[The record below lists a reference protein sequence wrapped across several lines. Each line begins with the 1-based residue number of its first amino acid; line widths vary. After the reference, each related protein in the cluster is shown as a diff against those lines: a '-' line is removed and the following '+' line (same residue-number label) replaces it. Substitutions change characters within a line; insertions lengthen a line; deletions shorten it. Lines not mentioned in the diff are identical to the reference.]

1 MDAFLF
7 IKRCLTLTMI
17 KKYLALIILTAT
29 IFSCSNSDQ
38 KKTAVTDIDVATAF
52 VRALLD
58 NDFKEAEQ
66 YLYKDEMNTQIFER
80 FKKQYSGKDKAT
92 LEKYKAAQ
100 IIVNETSVVKP
111 DSIFIFNYSNS
122 YSRADKTV
130 LKLVRIDNKWL
141 VDLKYTFSGN
151 L

>member
-17 KKYLALIILTAT
+17 KKYLALIILTAA

-38 KKTAVTDIDVATAF
+38 KKTAVTDLEVANAF
-52 VRALLD
+52 VRDLLD
-58 NDFKEAEQ
+58 NNFDEAEQ
-66 YLYKDEMNTQIFER
+66 YLLKDETNTQIFER

-92 LEKYKAAQ
+92 LEKYKSAN
-100 IIVNETSVVKP
+100 INVNETSYIT
-111 DSIFIFNYSNS
+111 DSVFIFNYSNS
-122 YSRADKTV
+122 YSPADKTV
-130 LKLVRIDNKWL
+130 LKLVRINGKWL

>member
-1 MDAFLF
+1 
-7 IKRCLTLTMI
+7 MI
-17 KKYLALIILTAT
+17 KKYLALIILTAA
-29 IFSCSNSDQ
+29 IFSCGNSDQ
-38 KKTAVTDIDVATAF
+38 KKTAVTDMEVANAF

-66 YLYKDEMNTQIFER
+66 YLYKDETNTQIFER

-92 LEKYKAAQ
+92 LEKYKEAQ
-100 IIVNETSVVKP
+100 IIVNETSVIKP

-130 LKLVRIDNKWL
+130 LKLVRINNKWL

>member
-17 KKYLALIILTAT
+17 KKYVTFLLLTAA
-29 IFSCSNSDQ
+29 IFSCNNADQ

-66 YLYKDEMNTQIFER
+66 YLYKDETNIQILKR
-80 FKKQYSGKDKAT
+80 KKKS
-92 LEKYKAAQ
+92 
-100 IIVNETSVVKP
+100 
-111 DSIFIFNYSNS
+111 
-122 YSRADKTV
+122 
-130 LKLVRIDNKWL
+130 
-141 VDLKYTFSGN
+141 
-151 L
+151 

>member
-1 MDAFLF
+1 
-7 IKRCLTLTMI
+7 MI
-17 KKYLALIILTAT
+17 KKYFALIILTAA
-29 IFSCSNSDQ
+29 ILSCNNTDQ

-52 VRALLD
+52 VRGLLD

-66 YLYKDEMNTQIFER
+66 YLFKDEMNTQIFER

-92 LEKYKAAQ
+92 LEKYKEAQ

-122 YSRADKTV
+122 YSRADKTI
-130 LKLVRIDNKWL
+130 LKLVRINNKWL

>member
-1 MDAFLF
+1 
-7 IKRCLTLTMI
+7 MI
-17 KKYLALIILTAT
+17 KNYLTLIILAAI
-29 IFSCSNSDQ
+29 IFSCSNSDK
-38 KKTAVTDIDVATAF
+38 KKTAVTQIDVANAF
-52 VRALLD
+52 VRSLLD
-58 NDFKEAEQ
+58 NNFTEAEQ
-66 YLYKDEMNTQIFER
+66 YLYKDETNSQIFER

-92 LEKYKAAQ
+92 LEKYKEAQ
-100 IIVNETSVVKP
+100 IIVNETSMVKP

-122 YSRADKTV
+122 YSRADTTI

>member
-17 KKYLALIILTAT
+17 KKYLALIILTAA

-66 YLYKDEMNTQIFER
+66 YLYKDETNTQIFER

-92 LEKYKAAQ
+92 LEKYKEAQ
-100 IIVNETSVVKP
+100 IIVNETNVVKP
-111 DSIFIFNYSNS
+111 DSIFIFNHRNHSCQWYL
-122 YSRADKTV
+122 
-130 LKLVRIDNKWL
+130 LKI
-141 VDLKYTFSGN
+141 N
-151 L
+151 LNL

>member
-1 MDAFLF
+1 
-7 IKRCLTLTMI
+7 MI
-17 KKYLALIILTAT
+17 KNYLTLIILAAI
-29 IFSCSNSDQ
+29 IFSCSNSDK
-38 KKTAVTDIDVATAF
+38 KKTAVTQIDVANAF
-52 VRALLD
+52 VRSLLD
-58 NDFKEAEQ
+58 NNFTEAEQ
-66 YLYKDEMNTQIFER
+66 YLYKDETNTQIFER

-92 LEKYKAAQ
+92 LEKYKEAQ
-100 IIVNETSVVKP
+100 IIVNETSMVKP

-122 YSRADKTV
+122 YSRADTTI

>member
-1 MDAFLF
+1 
-7 IKRCLTLTMI
+7 MI
-17 KKYLALIILTAT
+17 KNYLTLIILAAI
-29 IFSCSNSDQ
+29 IFYCSNSDK
-38 KKTAVTDIDVATAF
+38 KKTAVTQIDVANAF
-52 VRALLD
+52 VRSLLD
-58 NDFKEAEQ
+58 NNFTEAEQ
-66 YLYKDEMNTQIFER
+66 YLYKDETNSQIFER

-92 LEKYKAAQ
+92 LEKYKEAQ
-100 IIVNETSVVKP
+100 IIVNETSMVKP

-122 YSRADKTV
+122 YSRADTTI

>member
-17 KKYLALIILTAT
+17 KKYLALIILIAA

-38 KKTAVTDIDVATAF
+38 KKTAVTDMDVATAF

-58 NDFKEAEQ
+58 NNFIEAEQ
-66 YLYKDEMNTQIFER
+66 YLYKDETNTQIFER

-92 LEKYKAAQ
+92 LEKYKEAQ

-122 YSRADKTV
+122 YSPADKTV
-130 LKLVRIDNKWL
+130 LKLVRINGKWL